1 MFNNVNYM
9 VKKIM
14 IVDDDPSIRYTLK
27 NGFELYEKYNVTTV
41 ESGFQCLDML
51 HNNQIPDVIL
61 LDVMMPEMS
70 GWETFNKIKANSA
83 WKDIPIIFLTAR
95 TDTVA
100 KQAGGFLA
108 EDYIEKPA
116 KIPDIKE
123 RIDKVLFKK

>member
-1 MFNNVNYM
+1 M

-27 NGFELYEKYNVTTV
+27 NGFELYEEYNVTTV
-41 ESGFQCLDML
+41 ESGFKCLDML
-51 HNNQIPDVIL
+51 HNNQIPDIIL
-61 LDVMMPEMS
+61 LDVMMPGMS

>member
-1 MFNNVNYM
+1 MFNIVSFM

-14 IVDDDPSIRYTLK
+14 IVDDDPSVRYTLK
-27 NGFELYEKYNVTTV
+27 NGFELYEEYNVTTV
-41 ESGFQCLDML
+41 ESGLQCLDML
-51 HNNQIPDVIL
+51 HNNQIPDIIL

-70 GWETFNKIKANSA
+70 GWETFNKIKANAA
-83 WKDIPIIFLTAR
+83 WKNIPIIFLTAR

-100 KQAGGFLA
+100 KHAGGFLA

>member
-1 MFNNVNYM
+1 M

-14 IVDDDPSIRYTLK
+14 IVDDDPSVRYTLK
-27 NGFELYEKYNVTTV
+27 NGFELYEEYNVTTV
-41 ESGFQCLDML
+41 ENGFKCLDML
-51 HNNQIPDVIL
+51 HNNQIPDIIL

-70 GWETFNKIKANSA
+70 GWETFNKIKANAA

-100 KQAGGFLA
+100 KHAGGFLA

>member
-1 MFNNVNYM
+1 MFNIVRFM

-14 IVDDDPSIRYTLK
+14 IVDDDPSVRYTLK
-27 NGFELYEKYNVTTV
+27 NGFELYEEYNVTTV

-51 HNNQIPDVIL
+51 RNNQIPDIIL

-70 GWETFNKIKANSA
+70 GWETFNKIKANAA

-100 KQAGGFLA
+100 KHAGEFLA

-116 KIPDIKE
+116 KIPDIKD

>member
-27 NGFELYEKYNVTTV
+27 NGFELYEEYNVTTV